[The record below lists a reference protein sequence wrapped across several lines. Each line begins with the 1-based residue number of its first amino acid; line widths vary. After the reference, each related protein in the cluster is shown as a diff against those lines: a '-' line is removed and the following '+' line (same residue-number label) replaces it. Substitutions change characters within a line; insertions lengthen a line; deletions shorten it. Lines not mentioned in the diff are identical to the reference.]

1 MSSSPLDVAT
11 VRLNSYDVLAPDGC
25 EIRVLSRVA
34 GASMAHGTLPAGRI
48 SQAIRH
54 RTVEEIWY
62 ALSGAAEIWRRL
74 GGEESLDLVSGGQSL
89 ALPAGCEFQVRTVGA
104 EPFTFIMCTLPPWPG
119 EDEAVPVAGK
129 WEVVDDA
136 V

>member
-1 MSSSPLDVAT
+1 MSSAPLTIAT
-11 VRLNSYDVLAPDGC
+11 VHLDSYDVLAPDGC
-25 EIRVLSRVA
+25 EIRELSRVA
-34 GASMAHGTLPAGRI
+34 GASMAHGTLAPGKV
-48 SQAIRH
+48 SVAIRH
-54 RTVEEIWY
+54 RTVEEVWY

-89 ALPAGCEFQVRTVGA
+89 ALPAGCEFQFRTVGA

-119 EDEAVPVAGK
+119 EDEAVSVVGK

-136 V
+136 L

>member
-11 VRLNSYDVLAPDGC
+11 VRLDPYDVLAPDGC

-34 GASMAHGTLPAGRI
+34 GASLAHGTLPAGRI

-62 ALSGAAEIWRRL
+62 ALGGAAEIWRRL

-89 ALPAGCEFQVRTVGA
+89 ALPPGCESQVRTVGA

-119 EDEAVPVAGK
+119 EDEAISVTGK
-129 WEVVDDA
+129 WEVVNDA
-136 V
+136 L